1 MPERHFRAA
10 SPLRTH
16 FRAPLPADVAADP
29 SNPKWIQLCAV
40 GSYVYRGQPIEITPA
55 TFDEMVVNFRTHPS
69 FDPAGRSLFGKAPQE
84 VAPLV
89 LGGKYGVIAL
99 NFDHPPV
106 GGPRPG
112 HGWFLDVERRDG
124 TLWGLCFFDAEAHA
138 GMLAGAWKW
147 TSIEWA
153 DDTTAPTGEKIGAYL
168 SGVALTN
175 DPFIQGMTPIQLS
188 RPGITE
194 TSPTLAELIAM
205 LDERDRAYVAALPPE
220 QVATDPRAKRVLDA
234 ARAKAATMAR
244 EPVVFFGPATDVLCE
259 LRYVLNL
266 GETADLGAVIGEL
279 AKLKTWA
286 LGEMA
291 APLGVDVG
299 GLVARIRGLLNLP
312 TLCDAASIFG
322 ELDKLLARLAA
333 ETPEEIMPPIPDQ
346 NAPQISQLARRLASR
361 LSAKLGTPVGED
373 EPALDKAFDAMSSK
387 YDEAMNA
394 KAGLEKV
401 FGTAD
406 PKVIAKKLADLSA
419 MSEQMTAL
427 LGEVAAEHEAEEQAE
442 GEMAQADVATVM
454 QAQRLD
460 PRTATGTVKAYTMQ
474 RLGNPAKLTRPTAEQ
489 IAADPASAGKY
500 LAAVRVRREERSK
513 AREAFLSEH
522 GILDMQRVQDALPA
536 HLKGA
541 FTGALFGGQG
551 AAFGPGE
558 KVPGTPPP
566 PANTG
571 GSVWTFDRV
580 RSLPPDSGR
589 NDSEKIFAEV
599 VRTEFGGKAPPGS
612 PAYDRAWAR
621 AGEIYS
627 NLRAS

>member
-10 SPLRTH
+10 TSLRTY
-16 FRAPLPADVAADP
+16 FRAAIDPAQIADP

-40 GSYVYRGQPIEITPA
+40 GSYVYRGEPIEIVPA
-55 TFDEMVVNFRTHPS
+55 TFDQMVANFRSHPS
-69 FDPAGRSLFGKAPQE
+69 FDAAGRALFGKTPAE

-99 NFDHPPV
+99 NFDHPPP

-138 GMLAGAWKW
+138 GMIAGAWKW

-175 DPFIQGMTPIQLS
+175 DPFIQGMTPIQMS
-188 RPGITE
+188 RPGIAP
-194 TSPTLAELIAM
+194 TSPTLEELLAM
-205 LDERDRAYVAALPPE
+205 LDERDRAYVAGLPPE
-220 QVATDPRAKRVLDA
+220 QVATDAHAKTLLDA
-234 ARAKAATMAR
+234 ARAKVSTMAR
-244 EPVVFFGPATDVLCE
+244 GGPVVFFGPATDVLCE

-291 APLGVDVG
+291 PPLGVDVG
-299 GLVARIRGLLNLP
+299 GLVSRLRKLLNLP
-312 TLCDAASIFG
+312 TLADAASIFA
-322 ELDKLLARLAA
+322 ELDKLLSRLAA
-333 ETPEEIMPPIPDQ
+333 ESPEEPMALIPDP
-346 NAPQISQLARRLASR
+346 NALQISPLARRLASR
-361 LSAKLGTPVGED
+361 LSAKLGTPVTED
-373 EPALDKAFDAMSSK
+373 DAAIERSFDAMSGK

-401 FGTAD
+401 FGTTD

-427 LGEVAAEHEAEEQAE
+427 LGEVAAEHEAEEAAE
-442 GEMAQADVATVM
+442 GEVAGADVAAVM

-460 PRTATGTVKAYTMQ
+460 PKTALGTVKAYTMQ
-474 RLGNPAKLTRPTAEQ
+474 RLGNAQKLARPTAEQ
-489 IAADPASAGKY
+489 VAADPASAGKY

-513 AREAFLSEH
+513 ARESFLSEH
-522 GILDMQRVQDALPA
+522 GMLDMARLQDALPP

-551 AAFGPGE
+551 AAFGPAE
-558 KVPGTPPP
+558 RVPGTPPAL
-566 PANTG
+566 PAAGNA
-571 GSVWTFDRV
+571 WTFERV
-580 RSLPPDSGR
+580 QQLPADSGR
-589 NDSEKIFAEV
+589 NDAEKIFAEV

-612 PAYDRAWAR
+612 QAYDRAWSR
-621 AGEIYS
+621 AHDIYS